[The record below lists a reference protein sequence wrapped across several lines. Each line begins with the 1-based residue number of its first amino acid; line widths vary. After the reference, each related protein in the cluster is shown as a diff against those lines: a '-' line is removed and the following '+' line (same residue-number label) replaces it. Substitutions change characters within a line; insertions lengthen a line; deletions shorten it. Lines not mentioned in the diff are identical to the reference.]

1 MRKIIIIGGG
11 PAGYTAA
18 IEAARYHAEVILIE
32 QDKVGGTCL
41 QRGCI
46 PTKAL
51 LEDAHILTKAAE
63 LLDTPQLSYSV
74 TRLFE
79 KKDRLVAQLTKGIED
94 LLSANKISLIYD
106 EAVFVN
112 QSTVHLKQHKL
123 DIEAEIIILAAGSE
137 SRSIPLDCVQPEKC
151 WSSDDVLSTPLEP
164 GKNLLIIGG
173 GVIGVELACMLS
185 QLGHTV
191 TISEKEGRIL
201 PSVERELA
209 QSLTMDLKKMGIR
222 MITGNEIGTIR
233 FDNDTAEVQLS
244 KTNEDVE
251 TFDRV
256 IVAVGRKA
264 VSEKLDLDKVGV
276 KADHGFIQVDSNFE
290 TSVPSIYA
298 IGDVNGS
305 VQLAHVAASQAK
317 QLIAYLFEDIRPEPI
332 LIPYGIYT
340 PIQIAYAGLNEEE
353 VKAKQIPYQVSKFLM
368 SSMAKQKIKAD
379 TRSFI
384 KIITDGSHLILGVS
398 LYCSEATELLSFF
411 VLMMVK
417 HISVDDAQR
426 LVFPHPT
433 LSEAI
438 GEVLEN
444 LNGKAVHAA
453 PKVR

>member
-1 MRKIIIIGGG
+1 
-11 PAGYTAA
+11 
-18 IEAARYHAEVILIE
+18 
-32 QDKVGGTCL
+32 
-41 QRGCI
+41 
-46 PTKAL
+46 
-51 LEDAHILTKAAE
+51 
-63 LLDTPQLSYSV
+63 
-74 TRLFE
+74 
-79 KKDRLVAQLTKGIED
+79 
-94 LLSANKISLIYD
+94 
-106 EAVFVN
+106 
-112 QSTVHLKQHKL
+112 
-123 DIEAEIIILAAGSE
+123 
-137 SRSIPLDCVQPEKC
+137 
-151 WSSDDVLSTPLEP
+151 
-164 GKNLLIIGG
+164 
-173 GVIGVELACMLS
+173 
-185 QLGHTV
+185 
-191 TISEKEGRIL
+191 
-201 PSVERELA
+201 
-209 QSLTMDLKKMGIR
+209 MDLKKMGIR
-222 MITGNEIGTIR
+222 VITGNEIGTIR
-233 FDNDTAEVQLS
+233 FNNDAAEVQLTKS
-244 KTNEDVE
+244 NEDSE
-251 TFDRV
+251 SFDRV

-276 KADHGFIQVDSNFE
+276 KTDHGFIQVNSHFE

-317 QLIAYLFEDIRPEPI
+317 QLIAYLFEAIQPEPI

-379 TRSFI
+379 ARSFI
-384 KIITDGSHLILGVS
+384 KIITDESHLILGVS

-411 VLMMVK
+411 VLMMVN
-417 HISVDDAQR
+417 HISVEDAQQ

>member
-18 IEAARYHAEVILIE
+18 IEAAKAHAEVILIE

-63 LLDTPQLSYSV
+63 LLDTPQLNYSV

-94 LLSANKISLIYD
+94 LLNAHKITLIHD

-112 QSTVHLKQHKL
+112 RSTVHLKQHKL
-123 DIEAEIIILAAGSE
+123 DIEAEYIILATGSE
-137 SRSIPLDCVQPEKC
+137 TRSIPLDCDKPDKC

-164 GKNLLIIGG
+164 GKKLLIIGG

-191 TISEKEGRIL
+191 TISEKESRIL
-201 PSVERELA
+201 PAVERELA
-209 QSLTMDLKKMGIR
+209 QSLNMDLKKMGIR
-222 MITGNEIGTIR
+222 VITGNEIGTIR
-233 FDNDTAEVQLS
+233 FNNDAAEVQLTKS
-244 KTNEDVE
+244 NEDSE
-251 TFDRV
+251 SFDRV

-276 KADHGFIQVDSNFE
+276 KTDHGFIQVNSHFE

-317 QLIAYLFEDIRPEPI
+317 QLIAYLFEAIQPEPI

-379 TRSFI
+379 ARSFI
-384 KIITDGSHLILGVS
+384 KIITDESHLILGVS

-411 VLMMVK
+411 VLMMVN
-417 HISVDDAQR
+417 HISVEDAQQ